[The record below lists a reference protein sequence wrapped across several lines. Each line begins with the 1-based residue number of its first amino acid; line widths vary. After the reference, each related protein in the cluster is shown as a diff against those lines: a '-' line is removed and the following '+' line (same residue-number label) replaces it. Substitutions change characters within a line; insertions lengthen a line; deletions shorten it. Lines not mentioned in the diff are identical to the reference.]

1 LKTRRVLLIADIEDW
16 AYDIIAKSIRN
27 KFKKYECEIVYFK
40 EMINGETVVDANDYD
55 VIMAFFWYDMFV
67 RGNLIKNFDI
77 KKVCVTVQSH
87 NSWLKRGLTTAET
100 IRILSQYAAI
110 GFSSEKLM
118 QKFPQ
123 IENKFI
129 IPTGYEPRKFFPT
142 PLPPFEGVLK
152 VCWAGDPETS
162 HHGEVKGYYEYIM
175 PAIEGAENIEMIT
188 ATRAN
193 PIKHENMREFYA
205 KGHIYLCMSANEG
218 TCMPILESMA
228 CGRPVIST
236 NVGIAP
242 EVINEKNGWL
252 IKRSVTDLSDALN
265 KCYQN
270 IDKLQEM
277 GDRAFSSVEERVA
290 DWSAMYYEKLF
301 DRVFDDYESL

>member
-1 LKTRRVLLIADIEDW
+1 MKTRRVLLIADVENW
-16 AYDIIAKSIRN
+16 AYDIIAKSIKD
-27 KFKKYECEIVYFK
+27 KFRKYECDIVYFK
-40 EMINGETVVDANDYD
+40 DMIRGNTKVDANNYD

-67 RGNLIKNFDI
+67 RGNLIENLDI
-77 KKVCVTVQSH
+77 RKVCVTVQSH
-87 NSWLKRGLTTAET
+87 NSWLKRGITTEDT
-100 IRILSQYAAI
+100 VRILNQYAAI
-110 GFSSEKLM
+110 GFSSNKLM

-123 IENKFI
+123 IEKKYW

-142 PLPPFEGVLK
+142 SLPPFEGRLK

-162 HHGEVKGYYEYIM
+162 HHGEVKGYYEFIM
-175 PAIEGAENIEMIT
+175 PAVEKTKNIELIT

-205 KGHIYLCMSANEG
+205 RGHIYLCMSANEG

-242 EVINEKNGWL
+242 EVINPENGWL
-252 IKRSVTDLSDALN
+252 IKRSIEDLSNALN
-265 KCYQN
+265 ECYEN
-270 IDKLQEM
+270 IDKLQTM
-277 GDRAFSSVEERVA
+277 GHKALQAIEERVA

-301 DRVFDDYESL
+301 DRVYDDYNNY